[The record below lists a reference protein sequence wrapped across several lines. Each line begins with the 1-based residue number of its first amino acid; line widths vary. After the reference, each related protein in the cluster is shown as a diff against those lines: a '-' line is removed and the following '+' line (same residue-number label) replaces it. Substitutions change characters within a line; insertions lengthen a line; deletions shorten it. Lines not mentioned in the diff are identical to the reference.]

1 MDVILTLKAVQS
13 LQGLVPEIRDDIVL
27 FGEVLGEPV
36 QITSP
41 SPELLTKI
49 DELLYNITHRQDTP
63 QDAPSMP
70 QNSEEYVDYQS
81 AADYTLGGLGD
92 D

>member
-1 MDVILTLKAVQS
+1 MDLVLKLKAVQS
-13 LQGLVPEIRDDIVL
+13 LQGLVPEIPDEIML

-41 SPELLTKI
+41 SPELLAKI
-49 DELLYNITHRQDTP
+49 DELLYSLAEAQNGSEQP
-63 QDAPSMP
+63 QRSA
-70 QNSEEYVDYQS
+70 QEYVDYQAS
-81 AADYTLGGLGD
+81 PDYTLGGLSD